1 MRILLTL
8 LLALHCFAVSAQVD
22 TLRNKSS
29 IENFL
34 KHKYNYKSVRLNALN
49 STVQDTFVTAA
60 ANPKYFLRSDF
71 NHDGKNDLLISASV
85 LKGRK
90 NEQDELLVLSS
101 QNKGF
106 VKVNLDNRYST
117 KKDYANASS
126 STYSRLGKSYIV
138 ISFLTS
144 TLPRLENGG
153 WSTRQTYAISH
164 DTLFIMNNKP
174 MIYSNR
180 VSTEEVE
187 RVRIS
192 TTMCFGTCPVFE
204 LAIKKDGSA
213 SYRGL
218 KFVERLGDYKLH
230 LNNSDLAYFN
240 NLIRNIHAAGL
251 KNEYAVD
258 YTDAQTAY
266 LTIEYS
272 NGGKEQ
278 ITDYGLQGTYGL
290 SVLYSFL
297 YNLRNF

>member
-1 MRILLTL
+1 VRILLTL
-8 LLALHCFAVSAQVD
+8 FLALHYFSVSAQVD
-22 TLRNKSS
+22 TLQNKSS

-34 KHKYNYKSVRLNALN
+34 KHKYNYKSIHLYALN
-49 STVQDTFVTAA
+49 STIQDTSVTKA

-71 NHDGKNDLLISASV
+71 NHDGKSDLLISASV
-85 LKGRK
+85 LKGKK
-90 NEQDELLVLSS
+90 NEQDELFVLNS
-101 QNKGF
+101 QIKGF
-106 VKVNLDNRYST
+106 TKVNLDNVYST
-117 KKDYANASS
+117 HKDYANASF
-126 STYSRLGKSYIV
+126 STYSRLGKNYIV
-138 ISFLTS
+138 MSFLTS

-153 WSTRQTYAISH
+153 WATRQAYAISQ
-164 DTLFIMNNKP
+164 DTLFVMNNKP

-180 VSTEEVE
+180 VSTVEVE
-187 RVRIS
+187 RVRML

-204 LAIKKDGSA
+204 LAIKKDGST

-218 KFVERLGDYKLH
+218 KFVERIGDYKLR
-230 LNNSDLAYFN
+230 LNNSDLTYFY
-240 NLIRNIHAAGL
+240 NLIKNIHAEGL

-272 NGGKEQ
+272 DGKKKQ

-290 SVLYSFL
+290 SILYSFL

>member
-8 LLALHCFAVSAQVD
+8 LLALHYFAASAQID
-22 TLRNKSS
+22 TLQNKSS

-34 KHKYNYKSVRLNALN
+34 KHKYNYESVHLYALN
-49 STVQDTFVTAA
+49 STVQDTSVTAA
-60 ANPKYFLRSDF
+60 ANPKYFLKSDF
-71 NHDGKNDLLISASV
+71 NQDGRNDLLISASV
-85 LKGRK
+85 LKGRGNK
-90 NEQDELLVLSS
+90 QDELFVLSS

-106 VKVNLDNRYST
+106 TKVNLDNVYCT
-117 KKDYANASS
+117 HKDYANASF
-126 STYSRLGKSYIV
+126 STYSRLGKNYIV
-138 ISFLTS
+138 MSFLTS

-153 WSTRQTYAISH
+153 WATRQTYAISH
-164 DTLFIMNNKP
+164 DTLFVMNNKP

-180 VSTEEVE
+180 VSTVEVE
-187 RVRIS
+187 RVKIS

-213 SYRGL
+213 SYKGL

-230 LNNSDLAYFN
+230 LNNSDLIYFN
-240 NLIRNIHAAGL
+240 NLIKNIHAESL
-251 KNEYAVD
+251 NNEYTVD

-266 LTIEYS
+266 LAIEYS
-272 NGGKEQ
+272 DGKKKQ